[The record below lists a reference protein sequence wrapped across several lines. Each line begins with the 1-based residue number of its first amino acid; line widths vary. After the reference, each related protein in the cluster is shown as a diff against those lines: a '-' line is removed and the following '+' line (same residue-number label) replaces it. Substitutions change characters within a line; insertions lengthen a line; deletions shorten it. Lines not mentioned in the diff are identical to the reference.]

1 MLCSV
6 MRMIFLCNHQNN
18 DDRCVVAEAD
28 ASKGA
33 ATNVPKSREVLDGLM
48 AAPRGVES
56 DRTSG
61 MVIHRTTST
70 KLRSLLS

>member
-1 MLCSV
+1 
-6 MRMIFLCNHQNN
+6 MRMISLCNHKNN

-33 ATNVPKSREVLDGLM
+33 ATDVPKSREVLDGLM

-56 DRTSG
+56 VHTSG

-70 KLRSLLS
+70 KLWFLLS